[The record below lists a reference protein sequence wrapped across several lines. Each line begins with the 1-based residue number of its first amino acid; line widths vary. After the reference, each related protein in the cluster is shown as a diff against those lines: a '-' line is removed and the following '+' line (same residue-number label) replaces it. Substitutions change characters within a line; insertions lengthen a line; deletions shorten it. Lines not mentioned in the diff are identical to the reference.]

1 MTWLTVLVLL
11 VVAFAL
17 ILRWRRP
24 AWYWMTFGVTFA
36 TCRVLNRYRTAME
49 ACRLVV
55 SHTPAK
61 VVTAALLQKPLPPAR
76 PATIRRIRPT
86 RTGLVLRLKLRPG
99 QDAES
104 FTIAADRLRHAFTMH
119 SVTARELGPSVVE
132 LQMTGFDVLKRIQM
146 PTIAS
151 ASLLRVPVALIDD
164 GGVYYRDYRA
174 VPHSL
179 ILGAT
184 QSGKSVMQRCLVTEL
199 APQPVALVGIDCKGG
214 VQLAPLARRFS
225 ALADNADDAADM
237 LDALVARMP
246 AIYDLIRHEQRISA
260 DTTDEEI
267 TDDIWGLPEYLRPVP
282 IVVLVDEVAEL
293 LLYANTAEKR
303 RRERIVTA
311 LIRLVQLGRAA
322 GIYVEICGQ
331 RFGAELGDGVTM
343 LRAQLTGRIAH
354 RVNDESSAKMA
365 FADISPEAV
374 WAATQITND
383 RPGTAIV
390 GDSTGGW
397 SKVRTPHISLRRAV
411 NVCNRYADVTPDL
424 HELAPFRPVFAFA
437 STDPTHAPASPVA
450 ELPDAV

>member
-1 MTWLTVLVLL
+1 MTWPLALMLL
-11 VVAFAL
+11 VAAAVYV
-17 ILRWRRP
+17 LRWRRP

-36 TCRVLNRYRTAME
+36 AFRVLTRYRASME

-55 SHTPAK
+55 AHTPAK
-61 VVTAALLQKPLPPAR
+61 VVTSALLQQPLPPAR
-76 PATIRRIRPT
+76 PAKIRRIRPT
-86 RTGLVLRLKLRPG
+86 RAGLILRLKLRPG
-99 QDAES
+99 QDAEA

-119 SVTARELGPSVVE
+119 AVTARELGPSLVE
-132 LQMTGFDVLKRIQM
+132 LRMTGFDVLKRVQM
-146 PTIAS
+146 PVRAAAS
-151 ASLLRVPVALIDD
+151 VLKVPVALTDD
-164 GGVYYRDYRA
+164 GGTYYRDYRV

-184 QSGKSVMQRCLVTEL
+184 QSGKSVMQRCLVTAL
-199 APQPVALVGIDCKGG
+199 ASQPVALVGIDCKGG
-214 VQLAPLARRFS
+214 VQLAPLARRLS
-225 ALADNADDAADM
+225 ALADNAEDAADM

-246 AIYDLIRHEQRISA
+246 AIYDLIRREQRISA

-267 TDDIWGLPEYLRPVP
+267 TDDIWGLPAYLRPIPV
-282 IVVLVDEVAEL
+282 VVLVDEVAEL

-374 WAATQITND
+374 WAATQISND

-397 SKVRTPHISLRRAV
+397 AKVRTPHISLRRAV
-411 NVCNRYADVTPDL
+411 NVCNRYADLTPVLPELDDWQPVLAPAASPPVPAPVT
-424 HELAPFRPVFAFA
+424 ELADPV
-437 STDPTHAPASPVA
+437 
-450 ELPDAV
+450 